1 MNGIAIELLIK
12 CTFMESKEAG
22 HYLLNAFNGI
32 RYECEKT
39 GNWMHDKTA
48 FHVHGNVE
56 FTFWLNYFMKLIV
69 IHDR

>member
-39 GNWMHDKTA
+39 GN
-48 FHVHGNVE
+48 
-56 FTFWLNYFMKLIV
+56 
-69 IHDR
+69 